1 MTANIEIYDA
11 HVHYLWRDSLTA
23 SCARFLTLREKGLR
37 GMALIIMGHHLSEPK
52 KCFDFIPHS
61 YHDMIGQHLFS
72 NSSSMDLPVN
82 HHFDGIE
89 TFPYLDSR
97 YITESEADL
106 SRFRQAGFRGLKLLY
121 VPDEDK
127 LYGMVGWKKL
137 FNQSQES
144 YEAVTLHMIKQAVEF
159 DWPVI
164 FHADLRL
171 HEEFVRSVLKTYPKH
186 PFIFPH
192 FGFSRKIM
200 ARLIEQSSNC
210 YTDFSS
216 LLPFMQKSP
225 DNYKNFIEAYQDRV
239 LFGSDATTDWPD
251 LISQY
256 IETVK
261 KMIPDEVILEKLF
274 RDNYLNIHQNRG

>member
-1 MTANIEIYDA
+1 MKIYDA
-11 HVHYLWRDSLTA
+11 HVHYLWRNSVTESRDL
-23 SCARFLTLREKGLR
+23 FLTLRKKELQ
-37 GMALIIMGHHLSEPK
+37 GMALIIMGHHLLNPQ

-61 YHDMIGQHLFS
+61 YHDKIGQHLFAE
-72 NSSSMDLPVN
+72 SSGMAIPARE
-82 HHFDGIE
+82 HFAGIE
-89 TFPYLDSR
+89 MFPYLDSR

-106 SRFRQAGFRGLKLLY
+106 SRFRLAGFRGLKLLY

-137 FNQSQES
+137 FNQSQKS
-144 YEAVTLHMIKQAVEF
+144 YEAVTLHMIEQAVEF

-171 HEEFVRSVLKTYPKH
+171 HEEFVRDVLKTYPGH

-200 ARLIEQSSNC
+200 ARLIEQFSDC

-225 DNYKNFIEAYQDRV
+225 DDYKNFIEAHQDRV
-239 LFGSDATTDWPD
+239 LFGSDATTDWPE
-251 LISQY
+251 LVSQY

-261 KMIPDEVILEKLF
+261 NLIRDEVILKKVF
-274 RDNYLNIHQNRG
+274 RDNYLNIHQSKG